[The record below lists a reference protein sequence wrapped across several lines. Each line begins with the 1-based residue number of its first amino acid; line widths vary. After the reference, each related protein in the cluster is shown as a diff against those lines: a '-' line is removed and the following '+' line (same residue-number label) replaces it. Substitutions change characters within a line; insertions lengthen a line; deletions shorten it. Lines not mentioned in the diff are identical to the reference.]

1 MKVDYVYI
9 LLSLFEFRIKIIK
22 LNMKYLLKLLS
33 PFLFLS
39 NLFLYC
45 LFVLFNVNLR
55 IGYIVF
61 RKTFAATAGISNDF
75 LSFFIS
81 MKKEKL
87 NIENLPKQKIISPNE
102 EEDFLKNMNN
112 NGYYVFKEKIPE
124 NVVKKLTDKIEELLP
139 LKLDFEKNKYV
150 DDVEFPKEI
159 SSPKYEYKIEELLNE
174 EIVIN
179 LISDS
184 KLVELAKKYL
194 KSDPI
199 CDLIA
204 CWWSF
209 PFNNDNSSLARN
221 KAAQMYHFDMDRIKF
236 IKFFIYLTDVDMLN
250 GPHCYVENSHKDLYF
265 DFQRDGRF
273 SDQEVIANYGNE
285 KMKSIVGE
293 KGSLIAVD
301 TRGLH
306 KGLELKEGKRLLF
319 QIQYTNSLY
328 GQPNHKYLLKE
339 ENNLNKEQKTLLK
352 GLI

>member
-1 MKVDYVYI
+1 
-9 LLSLFEFRIKIIK
+9 
-22 LNMKYLLKLLS
+22 MKYLLKLLS
-33 PFLFLS
+33 PLLFIS

-45 LFVLFNVNLR
+45 LFVLFNTNLQ
-55 IGYIVF
+55 IAYSIF
-61 RKTFAATAGISNDF
+61 RKTFAATAGISNDL

-81 MKKEKL
+81 MKKGKL
-87 NIENLPKQKIISPNE
+87 IIEDLPKQKIISPKD

-124 NVVKKLTDKIEELLP
+124 NVVKELTDKIEGLSP
-139 LKLDFEKNKYV
+139 LKLDFKKNKYV
-150 DDVEFPKEI
+150 EDGEFPKEI
-159 SSPKYEYKIEELLNE
+159 SSPRYEYKIEELLNDE
-174 EIVIN
+174 TVIN

-184 KLVELAKKYL
+184 NLVKLAKKYL

-209 PFNNDNSSLARN
+209 PFNKDNSSLAKN

-250 GPHCYVENSHKDLYF
+250 GPHCYVENSHKKLSF

-273 SDQEVIANYGNE
+273 SDEQVIASYGKE
-285 KMKSIVGE
+285 KMKSIVGV

-306 KGLELKEGKRLLF
+306 KGLELKEGKRLIF

-328 GQPNHKYLLKE
+328 GQPSLKYLLKE
-339 ENNLNKEQKTLLK
+339 GNKLNIEQKTLLK